1 MKSMTGYGK
10 ANFSDAEFD
19 IEIEIRSVNHRFFDV
34 KYIYPREL
42 SFLESKLSDLIRQ
55 KLKRGKIELR
65 INFKD
70 KRIPILELNEVKLK
84 IYWELFQKAKE
95 LMNAESELP
104 LFKILEENDI
114 ITTKSYDLSNLKFT
128 EIVLNTLSLSI
139 KEHQKMASKEG
150 RAMRKYLVSSL
161 KTIEDSL
168 SRIKTEFPNYKE
180 KINSDL
186 KIKIAEIISHKLRDE
201 DYKRIILEAAIYTDK
216 SDVNEEII
224 RLYDHV
230 EKIKEFLAEKKTG
243 GKKLNFI
250 IQEMHREINT
260 LGSKFNSIKIFN
272 DVIVIKE
279 EIEKCRELVQNVE

>member
-1 MKSMTGYGK
+1 MTGYGK

>member
-1 MKSMTGYGK
+1 M
-10 ANFSDAEFD
+10 
-19 IEIEIRSVNHRFFDV
+19 
-34 KYIYPREL
+34 
-42 SFLESKLSDLIRQ
+42 
-55 KLKRGKIELR
+55 
-65 INFKD
+65 
-70 KRIPILELNEVKLK
+70 
-84 IYWELFQKAKE
+84 
-95 LMNAESELP
+95 
-104 LFKILEENDI
+104 
-114 ITTKSYDLSNLKFT
+114 
-128 EIVLNTLSLSI
+128 
-139 KEHQKMASKEG
+139 
-150 RAMRKYLVSSL
+150 